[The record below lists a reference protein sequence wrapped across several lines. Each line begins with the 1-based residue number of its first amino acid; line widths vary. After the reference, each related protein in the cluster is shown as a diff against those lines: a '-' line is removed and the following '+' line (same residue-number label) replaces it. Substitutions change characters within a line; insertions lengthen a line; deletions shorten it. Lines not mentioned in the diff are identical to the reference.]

1 MAGWRLYPQNVV
13 GAILVPIFLWSIG
26 AAEKSGICSEN
37 GKTLPQSHPDVRSER
52 HGETQ
57 TKKDKTNAIEKNKTM
72 WVRKKHNMSVRKK
85 QTKSHIQVQ
94 FPQKFN
100 KKLLIYNCLFEKC
113 YSNDE
118 IDFLEIDRR

>member
-37 GKTLPQSHPDVRSER
+37 GKTLPQSHPAVRSER

-57 TKKDKTNAIEKNKTM
+57 TKKIKQMPSRKIRLCEWEKNITCQWEKN
-72 WVRKKHNMSVRKK
+72 RQNKSDYGKALSQSHSDIRPARQSES
-85 QTKSHIQVQ
+85 QTKQIKQMRG
-94 FPQKFN
+94 
-100 KKLLIYNCLFEKC
+100 KC
-113 YSNDE
+113 HW
-118 IDFLEIDRR
+118 